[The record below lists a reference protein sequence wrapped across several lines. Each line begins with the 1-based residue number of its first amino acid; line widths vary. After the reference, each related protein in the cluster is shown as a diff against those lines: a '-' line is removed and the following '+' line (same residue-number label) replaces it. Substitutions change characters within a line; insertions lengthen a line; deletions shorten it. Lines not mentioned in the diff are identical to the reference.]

1 MAKSILEDL
10 ANYVPTKDKHNII
23 EEKVKNAIA
32 SVNHVINLIEDSFD
46 KEESDEL
53 NRRLILAIKGNDPSK
68 FTRKIREYKREAKND
83 E

>member
-1 MAKSILEDL
+1 MVKSILEDL
-10 ANYVPTKDKHNII
+10 ISYVPNKDKHNII

-32 SVNHVINLIEDSFD
+32 SVNNVMNLIEESFD

-53 NRRLILAIKGNDPSK
+53 NRRLILAIKGNDPTK
-68 FTRKIREYKREAKND
+68 FTRKIREYKKEAKNN